1 MYMYIYIS
9 MYVCMYVY
17 IYICM
22 YAYIW
27 CMLTYADVCNEVQW
41 GGLQRTDASL
51 KVNAGCFLGK
61 LMTYA
66 I

>member
-1 MYMYIYIS
+1 M
-9 MYVCMYVY
+9 CMYVY
-17 IYICM
+17 IYVCM